1 MKLFLASYRLGEYPE
16 KYLEVLTSV
25 TKNKKVAL
33 ITNALDASTNYIKL
47 TQSTKRDRR
56 DLEALK
62 LTVED
67 LDLKDYFGKQAELEK
82 KLSEFGA
89 VYVRGGNIFVL
100 RRAFKQSG
108 FDEILKK
115 FAKEKKDFLYS
126 GYSAGACVLSPSF
139 AGLELVDNPES
150 DPTFYP
156 KERINTGVGLIN
168 YSIAPHFRSDHPESQ
183 TINQV
188 IEYYLTHAVQFVA
201 LTDADYL
208 VEDFSK

>member
-16 KYLEVLTSV
+16 KFLEVLETV

-62 LTVED
+62 LEVEE
-67 LDLKDYFGKQAELEK
+67 LDLKKYFGKQAELEK
-82 KLSEFGA
+82 KLFEFGS
-89 VYVRGGNIFVL
+89 VYVRGGNTYVL

-108 FDEILKK
+108 FDKILKK
-115 FAKEKKDFLYS
+115 FAKVKKEFLYS

-139 AGLELVDNPES
+139 EGLELVDHPEE
-150 DPTFYP
+150 DPELYP
-156 KERINTGVGLIN
+156 KERIATGVGLID

-183 TINQV
+183 AINSV
-188 IEYYLTHAVQFVA
+188 VEYYLTHKIKFIA
-201 LTDADYL
+201 LTDNDFI
-208 VEDFSK
+208 VEEA